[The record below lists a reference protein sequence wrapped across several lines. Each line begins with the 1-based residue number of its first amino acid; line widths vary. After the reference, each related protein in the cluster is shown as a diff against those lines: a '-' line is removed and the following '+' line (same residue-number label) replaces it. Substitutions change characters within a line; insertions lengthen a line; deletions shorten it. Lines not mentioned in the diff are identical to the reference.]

1 MDVRF
6 LPPPHNIFLVMT
18 NEEIFELYKLQSRN
32 VRKLNQVKKSL
43 VKDINL
49 YLKKTDDFQ
58 VEIKTK
64 LLAVLYCAW
73 SEAQFIQI
81 VYTPSAFSQSEI
93 DYIKRIKDRSGIADG
108 WKQMVE
114 LALQKVGD
122 WQNSS
127 DLQNR
132 RKKLFDI
139 IENYIKVPSLLRNKI
154 AHGQWF
160 HALNRDNTAE
170 NQALTNDLA
179 NLDSVKLIKLF
190 EVHKYLGLV
199 IRDLVQSPKRG
210 FHQNYWVHMT
220 ALEEYVDKTKNW
232 DSTTKKS
239 KLFLKP
245 IQLKDS

>member
-1 MDVRF
+1 
-6 LPPPHNIFLVMT
+6 MT
-18 NEEIFELYKLQSRN
+18 NEEIFELYKLQSCN

-93 DYIKRIKDRSGIADG
+93 DRIKRIKDGRGIADG
-108 WKQMVE
+108 WKQIVE

-122 WQNSS
+122 WQKSS

-132 RKKLFDI
+132 RKDLFDI

-170 NQALTNDLA
+170 NQDLTNELA
-179 NLDSVKLIKLF
+179 NLDSVKLIKRF

-199 IRDLVQSPKRG
+199 IRDLVQSPKKG

-220 ALEEYVDKTKNW
+220 ALEVYLDKTKNW
-232 DSTTKKS
+232 DSTTKKL